1 MIFHALLHTVRN
13 HDQSVEKKEISYKGV
28 IMKSL
33 GSFFSVVTG
42 LFLFVGSGQFTY
54 GVRASDLSPDI
65 HVFEGTIQTMIH
77 CDIDGSV
84 EEHDFLV
91 LRNGHEIWLEMIYP
105 SPEARVANTSDGKT
119 VPVPDV
125 FGEVKVAG
133 TLVDHQINVRR
144 VDIVSTGIQ
153 PFGSTTIGLGEKS
166 VAAVCIGFSGNP
178 FTFDKDD
185 VWEAIFGEGQ
195 SMKSFYKEASF
206 GGFTVV
212 GIENPEGDV
221 LGPFNLSYSG
231 CDAAGGYTNAAAA
244 ARDAARDAGHPID
257 EYDKVLHIFTLNGQG
272 CPGGGV
278 GGGNY
283 ANIFVDLR
291 GMWDYGTHEV
301 GHTLGLGHASSSK
314 NCSSRSG
321 DVITYGGSCEHDE
334 YGDMTDIMGGR
345 NFMFCSYHMER
356 LGWLPE
362 ENSKTLERSERVYLW
377 AINRPANGIQALYA
391 ESNNNLFHFEF
402 RRQLGFDKRLE
413 DDLVDGILVR
423 TCQMGRGNPHII
435 DMTPGSSTR
444 NDFLDAAL
452 GVGCTFKDDNL
463 EVTTV
468 EITDEYAVVDV
479 VINGEVVSTD
489 QQIDGR
495 GTPLHNKRISF
506 AVKSKG
512 LQHIIDLPLNDAGKL
527 RHVVI
532 VDPAGHQI
540 RKFVNPEKNL
550 VWDGL
555 TENGTK
561 VGPGV
566 YILLFGCDAATISAT
581 AVITR

>member
-1 MIFHALLHTVRN
+1 MCILFSLFAGFGPF
-13 HDQSVEKKEISYKGV
+13 ISEAN
-28 IMKSL
+28 
-33 GSFFSVVTG
+33 
-42 LFLFVGSGQFTY
+42 
-54 GVRASDLSPDI
+54 ASDPEQAVQ
-65 HVFEGTIQTMIH
+65 VFKGTIQVMIH

-84 EEHDFLV
+84 EEQDFLV
-91 LRNGHEIWLEMIYP
+91 INNGHETWLEMIYP
-105 SPEARVANTSDGKT
+105 SPEARVANTPDGKT
-119 VPVPDV
+119 VPVPEV
-125 FGEVKVAG
+125 FGEVKVTG
-133 TLVDHQINVRR
+133 SLVDYQINVRR
-144 VDIVSTGIQ
+144 VDVVSTGIQ
-153 PFGSTTIGLGEKS
+153 PFGSNKIGLGEKS
-166 VAAVCIGFSGNP
+166 IAAVLIGFSGNP
-178 FTFDKDD
+178 CTFDKDD

-231 CDAAGGYTNAAAA
+231 CDAAGGYANAATA
-244 ARDAARDAGHPID
+244 ARDAARDAGHDINA
-257 EYDKVLHIFTLNGQG
+257 YDKVLHIFTLNGQG

-291 GMWDYGTHEV
+291 AIWDYASHEV
-301 GHTLGLGHASSSK
+301 GHTFGLGHASSSK

-321 DVITYGGSCEHDE
+321 EVVTYGGSCEHDE

-362 ENSKTLERSERVYLW
+362 KNSKTLERSERVVLW

-391 ESNNNLFHFEF
+391 ESRNNLFHFEF
-402 RRQLGFDKRLE
+402 RRKVGFDKRLE
-413 DDLVDGILVR
+413 DKLVDGILVR
-423 TCQMGRGNPHII
+423 TCQMGRGNPHMI

-452 GVGCTFKDDNL
+452 GVGSTFKDDGL

-468 EITDEYAVVDV
+468 EVTDEYAVVDV
-479 VINGEVVSTD
+479 MINGEVVSAHGK
-489 QQIDGR
+489 IGGDGNLR
-495 GTPLHNKRISF
+495 SHRTYFTIKNKGTVQPI
-506 AVKSKG
+506 A
-512 LQHIIDLPLNDAGKL
+512 LPLVNANNVQEVSILSPSGRTVQKL
-527 RHVVI
+527 K
-532 VDPAGHQI
+532 DLKG
-540 RKFVNPEKNL
+540 NL
-550 VWDGL
+550 VWNGRSKDG
-555 TENGTK
+555 TP
-561 VGPGV
+561 VRPGV
-566 YILLFGCDAATISAT
+566 YILKFSCGIKTVTAA